1 MKSQHKQAT
10 KDWQVVM
17 TEKTSEL
24 NKLSDERIKLLEK
37 RLETEKEEMMDAMAQ
52 EIDQIEK
59 TNKIEMQTL
68 LDEKKKLEAEF
79 ISSGTV
85 TKALSGNLSAIASQ
99 ARALSKQQKE
109 AKEMMIVDL
118 HEMKKS
124 LLASFSDGLVKK
136 VKNLTVE
143 LASCEAR

>member
-59 TNKIEMQTL
+59 TNKIDMQTL
-68 LDEKKKLEAEF
+68 LEEKKKLEAEF
-79 ISSGTV
+79 LSSGTV

-99 ARALSKQQKE
+99 ARVLSKQQKE

-118 HEMKKS
+118 NEMKKT
-124 LLASFSDGLVKK
+124 LLASFSDGLINK
-136 VKNLTVE
+136 VKTLTVE

>member
-37 RLETEKEEMMDAMAQ
+37 RIETEKEEMMDAMAQ
-52 EIDQIEK
+52 EIDHIEK
-59 TNKIEMQTL
+59 SNKIEMLIL
-68 LDEKKKLEAEF
+68 LEEKKKLEGEF
-79 ISSGTV
+79 LSSGTV
-85 TKALSGNLSAIASQ
+85 TKALNVNLSAIASQ

-118 HEMKKS
+118 NEMKKY
-124 LLASFSDGLVKK
+124 LLASFSDGLIKK
-136 VKNLTVE
+136 VKILTVE

>member
-68 LDEKKKLEAEF
+68 IGNQQNTIEDMKKEIEALKKL
-79 ISSGTV
+79 I
-85 TKALSGNLSAIASQ
+85 KANPT
-99 ARALSKQQKE
+99 
-109 AKEMMIVDL
+109 L
-118 HEMKKS
+118 H
-124 LLASFSDGLVKK
+124 
-136 VKNLTVE
+136 
-143 LASCEAR
+143 